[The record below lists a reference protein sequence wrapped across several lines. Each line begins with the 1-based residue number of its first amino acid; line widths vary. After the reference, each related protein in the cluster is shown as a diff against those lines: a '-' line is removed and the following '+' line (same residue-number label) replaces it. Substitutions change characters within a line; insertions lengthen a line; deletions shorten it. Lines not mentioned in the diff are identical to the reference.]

1 MIDSKGLIGFHTQT
15 VESRGLAIS
24 LHIGAQ
30 GLRFPPD
37 PFPVR
42 SRVKPDIRQITEDA
56 RSLTSDGNAQ
66 AYNEAAFTY
75 FLDIER
81 KRSER
86 SNRPFMLLLAD
97 FGPWPGS
104 DPRMEP
110 SVAAGLLSG
119 LSDCLRDTDFVG
131 WYLHQQVAGA
141 VLTERADT
149 HDERSVRLL
158 RDRVARAVSD
168 RLPRGLASRL
178 QVRVYHQMPTK
189 GRES

>member
-1 MIDSKGLIGFHTQT
+1 MTTAAI
-15 VESRGLAIS
+15 ESRGLAIS
-24 LHIGAQ
+24 LQNGTQ
-30 GLRFPPD
+30 GVTVSPR

-42 SRVKPDIRQITEDA
+42 SRVKADIRQMTEDA
-56 RSLTSDGNAQ
+56 RSLTPDGNSQ

-168 RLPRGLASRL
+168 RLPKGLASRL
-178 QVRVYHQMPTK
+178 QVRVYHQIPTK

>member
-1 MIDSKGLIGFHTQT
+1 MIDSEGLSGLHTPG
-15 VESRGLAIS
+15 VELRALAIS

-30 GLRFPPD
+30 GRRFPPD

-42 SRVKPDIRQITEDA
+42 SGVKPDIRQMTEDP
-56 RSLTSDGNAQ
+56 RSLTSDNAQ